1 MNVTLM
7 RTLVC
12 AAFATLTLSI
22 PVASS
27 MGSNVQGPP
36 TGPAIGTT
44 PAWHR
49 PPPNCG
55 TRHRPCPTG
64 AVGGTNKWTCKPNG
78 QGCHRQY

>member
-1 MNVTLM
+1 MNATFI

-27 MGSNVQGPP
+27 MGSNVQP